1 AGQLSQDPGLD
12 MVPVLEGPDQ
22 EPPPGVVLNLIRE
35 GQEVVL
41 VQDLNPL
48 IEGQHLKALDP
59 DLAQVR

>member
-1 AGQLSQDPGLD
+1 
-12 MVPVLEGPDQ
+12 MVSVLEGPDQ
-22 EPPPGVVLNLIRE
+22 EPPPGVVLNLIRK

-48 IEGQHLKALDP
+48 IEGQRLKALDP